1 MTYINLEQFE
11 DAFKYNQMALEIDPN
26 DHESLNRKGTILI
39 NQKKYEEAT
48 EFFKNLIKIIPNS
61 AQVYFNLGVSFRGL
75 KLIENEIEAYRKA

>member
-11 DAFKYNQMALEIDPN
+11 DAFKYNQMALEIEPN

-48 EFFKNLIKIIPNS
+48 DIF
-61 AQVYFNLGVSFRGL
+61 
-75 KLIENEIEAYRKA
+75 